1 MAIPYLCAYEMAAAV
16 AQSNEIVKRL
26 PNVGGAFVADS
37 ISISVE
43 ADAISRAAKTSRA
56 ASAAALGSQ
65 RSTRPDICDFSFI
78 PATRNWPDMGP
89 PFTMS

>member
-37 ISISVE
+37 ISIEVE

-65 RSTRPDICDFSFI
+65 RSTRPDISHCVSIF
-78 PATRNWPDMGP
+78 PRGP
-89 PFTMS
+89 KLA

>member
-1 MAIPYLCAYEMAAAV
+1 MAAAV
-16 AQSNEIVKRL
+16 AQSNEIVKRR

-37 ISISVE
+37 ISIEVE

-65 RSTRPDICDFSFI
+65 RSTRPGIATLLVFST
-78 PATRNWPDMGP
+78 PETGLGSPVHSTHQHAPT
-89 PFTMS
+89 TMS